1 MSVKTDPASAEIPSA
16 EVFVPAAILDPD
28 FPGLRAVPGQP
39 LSSVQFVASD
49 QPVPTG
55 SSVPSDQS
63 VPCDQSVPGDI
74 SVAPDIS
81 AVPGLRAVP
90 GQPLSCVQSVA
101 SDQPVPTGSSVPSDQ
116 SVPCDQS
123 VPGDISVAPDISA
136 VPGLRAAPGQPLSCV
151 QSVLSGQPDP
161 CDLPGTPGTPGTPG
175 QPVAPDISDAPVRPA
190 SPAQGAI
197 AGRPAV
203 PGCGAVCTDGAGS
216 SGAPS
221 SAAGV
226 PPSLGAFA
234 LAVYPFLELQPFHRA
249 YYRVLEAF
257 AAGRIRRLIVTMPPQ
272 HGKSVGATTLLPA
285 YVLGLDPDLR
295 VAIASYSGALASKFN
310 RRVQRIIESREY
322 AALFPATTIKQ
333 GAKPPGYIRTADEV
347 EVIGRRGGLLSV
359 GREGAL
365 TGNRVDCF
373 ILDDL
378 YKDALE
384 ANSPIV
390 RANCWEWYTSVVRT
404 RMHNASRE
412 LIVFTRWHEE
422 DLIGT
427 LAARE
432 PVVEFTRWAQL
443 DGLSPDT
450 WLHLNFEAL
459 KASPPTEVDP
469 RVPGEALWEGQQ
481 GRALL
486 EAKRRLDPLQFE
498 SMYQGHPSSREGLLY
513 GLNFA
518 EYDQLPHEIVRRAN
532 YTDTADTGDDYLCSL
547 SYAVDADGVVYITDA
562 VYSREP
568 MEVTEPLVAGMLLR
582 SDTRQAAI
590 ESNNGGRGFARS
602 VQALAPSVRIEWF
615 HQGANK
621 EARILSNSATA
632 LHLVRFPRGWNLRWP
647 ELYAHLTTY
656 RRRFRANRWHD
667 AADVVTGIVER
678 EAPGRNRARVR
689 GVRFL

>member
-28 FPGLRAVPGQP
+28 FPGLRA
-39 LSSVQFVASD
+39 
-49 QPVPTG
+49 
-55 SSVPSDQS
+55 
-63 VPCDQSVPGDI
+63 
-74 SVAPDIS
+74 
-81 AVPGLRAVP
+81 
-90 GQPLSCVQSVA
+90 
-101 SDQPVPTGSSVPSDQ
+101 
-116 SVPCDQS
+116 
-123 VPGDISVAPDISA
+123 
-136 VPGLRAAPGQPLSCV
+136 APGQPLSCV

-161 CDLPGTPGTPGTPG
+161 SGSSVPCAQSVPCDQSVPGDISVASG
-175 QPVAPDISDAPVRPA
+175 QPVTPGLPAVSVRPV

-203 PGCGAVCTDGAGS
+203 SGYGAVCTDGAGP
-216 SGAPS
+216 SGALPS
-221 SAAGV
+221 VAGV
-226 PPSLGAFA
+226 PPSFGAFA

-310 RRVQRIIESREY
+310 RRVQRIVESREY

-333 GAKPPGYIRTADEV
+333 GAKPPGYIRTVDEV

-359 GREGAL
+359 GREGSL

-582 SDTRQAAI
+582 SDTRQAAV
-590 ESNNGGRGFARS
+590 ESNGGRGFARS
-602 VQALAPSVRIEWF
+602 LQALAPSVRIEWF